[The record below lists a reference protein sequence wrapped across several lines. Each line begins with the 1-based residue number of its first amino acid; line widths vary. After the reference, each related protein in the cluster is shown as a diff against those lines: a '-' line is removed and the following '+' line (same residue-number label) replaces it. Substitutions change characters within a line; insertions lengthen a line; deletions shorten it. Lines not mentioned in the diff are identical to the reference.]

1 MLQIGSSSGRTSWSR
16 AARPSAASLA
26 AALVLL
32 LAVAL
37 FGQAPAAAATPA
49 SVAGLE
55 SRIADLD
62 SDLEV
67 VRGSIAELRS
77 EVDRLSQ
84 ERDRS
89 LSWLERLLAQRDAT
103 AELHR
108 AHLDVAHRRTT
119 TEQVDAALEA
129 LLVRS
134 GLADGAPDWY
144 LEQLDALHGTAPD
157 RGIAGSATRPASPAS
172 ATPPASPDREVA
184 AEGASTAAPQRDW
197 EAVYDPAT
205 SSLVTATAASV
216 TVGAA
221 GTAGRVGA
229 VAAGSHGHLQLRYA
243 VRSSLVFAALR
254 LQLEEAEL
262 AVAGPQQQLDAG
274 VIPALTAA
282 QDRTRELQEAR
293 DRLSTELAEEQ
304 RRLERAASRHFPV
317 DGAHRVSSAFGMRR
331 HPVFGGMRMHH
342 GLDLAA
348 RTGTPVVAA
357 EPGRVVMAGSRG
369 GYGLV
374 VDIDHGGGVLTRYAH
389 LNSIEVARGD
399 QLVGGQRLGTV
410 GATGTVTGPHLHFEV
425 RMQGRSID
433 PAQWLSQVPRG
444 P

>member
-1 MLQIGSSSGRTSWSR
+1 MLPIGSSSGRTSWSP

-37 FGQAPAAAATPA
+37 LGQAPAAAATPA

-55 SRIADLD
+55 SRIADVD

-89 LSWLERLLAQRDAT
+89 LRWLERLLAQRDAT

-108 AHLDVAHRRTT
+108 AHLDVAHRRTS
-119 TEQVDAALEA
+119 TEQVDEALEA

-134 GLADGAPDWY
+134 GLADGATDWY

-157 RGIAGSATRPASPAS
+157 HRTVGSATPPASPAS

-184 AEGASTAAPQRDW
+184 AEGASTAASLRDW

-205 SSLVTATAASV
+205 SSIVTATAASA
-216 TVGAA
+216 TVGVGGA
-221 GTAGRVGA
+221 GGA
-229 VAAGSHGHLQLRYA
+229 IAAGSHGHLQLRYA

-282 QDRTRELQEAR
+282 EDRTQELQEAR

-331 HPVFGGMRMHH
+331 HPVLGGMRMHH

-389 LNSIEVARGD
+389 LNNIEVARGD

-433 PAQWLSQVPRG
+433 PAPWLSQVPRG
-444 P
+444 R